1 MNVSRLIRSTLPLIL
16 ALTSMHVAARTI
28 SVTTTADQDGSDTA
42 SCSLREAVKAV
53 NTSIAYGG
61 CPAGLYGAEN
71 RIQLKA
77 GIYLLKSELVVK
89 KDVLI
94 AGAST
99 YREVG
104 DNFGTTEKNPLTGSD
119 STRLQPLTTIM
130 PVTGGNIRLIN
141 ATDASGGLKLSDVI
155 LEGGNPSN
163 SDPTENYGG
172 IIHSSASVSLDNVR
186 IRAGQAVRGG
196 AVFLSGRAGLA
207 ASDTEFSGNQA
218 SETGGAIAMNC
229 YMDGSV
235 SRSVTVIRSSFRSNL
250 AAAGAGVIQLC
261 GNAAMTLQ
269 SSTLSQNSSA
279 TTSGAL
285 HYSDGF
291 GASSV
296 VLALDFVT
304 AAENTGGPVIL
315 SSGPYAWALKK
326 TVFAANTAGNCSV
339 SGANPDCTATN
350 PTATDDYYEEENV
363 LVSAD
368 LTAFSADGY
377 QLYGGLVGGYL
388 PGLPSPLIDV
398 LATGCEG
405 ADQRNL
411 SREDVAECD
420 IGALE
425 RLQIA
430 VVDDDGENAFGD
442 DRIAYVQVLEND
454 LYGEDGSAVPIITK
468 PADFSLVDKSS
479 TEITD
484 LSVCKIDRTQESG
497 PRLMV
502 DTTGVVTEQTK
513 PVKCYYQLKDEMGV
527 LFGAV
532 GTVQAS
538 ISNFKPKVGNDNYL
552 RPVGVSSIQLNLLAN
567 DDDSGD
573 GIYATLRE
581 NFTIMIRGERP
592 LSGVGVKTQLG
603 TVTGEEVDCA
613 DVVGDAV
620 DGAVCFVSGML
631 TYKADNSASPF
642 TEEFEYSVY
651 DRHAGEDALESARA
665 VVTISTDAPDPDKK
679 GGTVDWLLLSL
690 LSLAGLR
697 LSRRL

>member
-1 MNVSRLIRSTLPLIL
+1 MNISRLIRGTLPLVL

-28 SVTTTADQDGSDTA
+28 SVTTTADQDGTDTA
-42 SCSLREAVKAV
+42 NCSLREAVKAI
-53 NTSIAYGG
+53 NTSITYGG

-77 GIYLLKSELVVK
+77 GTYLLKSELVVK

-104 DNFGTTEKNPLTGSD
+104 DDFGTTEKNPLTGSD
-119 STRLQPLTTIM
+119 STRLQPLTTIK
-130 PVTGGNIRLIN
+130 PATGSNIRLIN
-141 ATDASGGLKLSDVI
+141 ASDAFGVLKLSDVI

-163 SDPTENYGG
+163 SDPVENYGG
-172 IIHSSASVSLDNVR
+172 IIRSSASVNLDNVR

-196 AVFLSGRAGLA
+196 AVFLSGRAGFS
-207 ASDTEFSGNQA
+207 ASDSEFQGNQA
-218 SETGGAIAMNC
+218 DEAGGAIAMNC

-235 SRSVTVIRSSFRSNL
+235 SRSVTLSRSSFRLNQ
-250 AAAGAGVIQLC
+250 AAAGAGAIQLC
-261 GNAAMTLQ
+261 GNVAMTLQ
-269 SSTLSQNSSA
+269 TSTLSQNSSA
-279 TTSGAL
+279 PTSGAL

-296 VLALDFVT
+296 VLVLDFVT

-315 SSGPYAWALKK
+315 SSGPYAWTLKK
-326 TVFAANTAGNCSV
+326 TVFAANTAGDCSV
-339 SGANPDCTATN
+339 SGANPDCTAIN
-350 PTATDDYYEEENV
+350 PTATDDYYVEDDV

-368 LTAFSADGY
+368 LSVFSSAGY

-388 PGLPSPLIDV
+388 PDVSSPLLDV
-398 LATGCEG
+398 STTGCEG
-405 ADQRNL
+405 SDQRNL

-430 VVDDDGENAFGD
+430 AVDDEGENASGD
-442 DRIAYVQVLEND
+442 DRIAYIQVLDND
-454 LYGEDGSAVPIITK
+454 SYGEDGSAVPVITK
-468 PADFSLVDKSS
+468 PADFALVNKSS
-479 TEITD
+479 TETTD
-484 LSVCKIDRTQESG
+484 LTICKIDLTQESG

-502 DTTGVVTEQTK
+502 DTTGVVTKQTE
-513 PVKCYYQLKDEMGV
+513 PIKCYYQLKDEMGV

-532 GTVQAS
+532 GTAQAS
-538 ISNFKPKVGNDNYL
+538 ISNFKPEVGDDDYL
-552 RPVGVSSIQLNLLAN
+552 RPVGVSAIQLNLLAN
-567 DDDSGD
+567 DNDAGD
-573 GIYATLRE
+573 GIYATPKE

-631 TYKADNSASPF
+631 TYKADNSSSPF

-651 DRHAGEDALESARA
+651 DRHTGEDALESARA